1 MASATLIGG
10 EDPTQTMEGRPL
22 VQINISTRH
31 GQLSAESRE
40 KLWAKL
46 AKLSRFQERVTVVNA
61 TVDLEHPEL
70 PGVELRA
77 SVEHAG
83 DFIAVH
89 SSDSL
94 LGSLDEVIRKLEQ
107 QLRRHKKKTTDRRH
121 TGTKAQQVEVDIE
134 PDQMH
139 ETDDA

>member
-1 MASATLIGG
+1 
-10 EDPTQTMEGRPL
+10 MEGRPL
-22 VQINISTRH
+22 VQINISIRH

-40 KLWAKL
+40 KLSAKL
-46 AKLSRFQERVTVVNA
+46 AKLSRFQERVTAVNA
-61 TVDLEHPEL
+61 TVDLEKPEL
-70 PGVELRA
+70 PEVELRV
-77 SVEHAG
+77 SVEHTE

-107 QLRRHKKKTTDRRH
+107 QLRRHKKKITDRRH
-121 TGTKAQQVEVDIE
+121 TGNKEQRVEVDVE
-134 PDQMH
+134 PDQVQ